1 MPQFVSK
8 DGQIFELS
16 ELAAKQSIT
25 LEELQELDLGI
36 KPVPNAERTEQI
48 APDLCRAA

>member
-1 MPQFVSK
+1 MPFIQAVRLYVI
-8 DGQIFELS
+8 G
-16 ELAAKQSIT
+16 ANGTKQSIT

-48 APDLCRAA
+48 APDSCRAA